1 MGRFLNPGNEAF
13 SEVIHSEIYVD
24 KTPLLEYTN
33 RVISTTSKF
42 ICSSRPRRF
51 GKSITAEML
60 SAYYSKG
67 SDSRELF
74 ADYAIHKAESFEKH
88 LNQYDVI
95 YLDMASVLGV
105 TSPEDAVSYVK
116 RNITEEVLDIYSEVK
131 EAEALFD
138 TLANLVIYT
147 GNKIIMIIDE
157 WDAPIRENGGNTEIQ
172 REYLLFLRSLFKNS
186 GTTDKIFA
194 AVYMTGILPIK
205 KDGSQFAISDFEDE
219 VMV

>member
-33 RVISTTSKF
+33 KVISTTSKF

-67 SDSRELF
+67 CDSRALF
-74 ADYAIHKAESFEKH
+74 ADYAICKASSFEKH

-95 YLDMASVLGV
+95 HFDVQWCMM
-105 TSPEDAVSYVK
+105 DA
-116 RNITEEVLDIYSEVK
+116 
-131 EAEALFD
+131 
-138 TLANLVIYT
+138 
-147 GNKIIMIIDE
+147 GNAD
-157 WDAPIRENGGNTEIQ
+157 Q
-172 REYLLFLRSLFKNS
+172 VVEYINH
-186 GTTDKIFA
+186 
-194 AVYMTGILPIK
+194 GILQELKEKIRRVDSGYGK
-205 KDGSQFAISDFEDE
+205 NCLWCDVLYQGCQRKQICCHHR
-219 VMV
+219 

>member
-95 YLDMASVLGV
+95 HFDVQWCMMDAGNADCVVEYINHGILQELKEKYGELIPDTVKTAYGAMSYIKAAS
-105 TSPEDAVSYVK
+105 
-116 RNITEEVLDIYSEVK
+116 
-131 EAEALFD
+131 
-138 TLANLVIYT
+138 
-147 GNKIIMIIDE
+147 GNKFVVIIDVGV
-157 WDAPIRENGGNTEIQ
+157 P
-172 REYLLFLRSLFKNS
+172 L
-186 GTTDKIFA
+186 
-194 AVYMTGILPIK
+194 
-205 KDGSQFAISDFEDE
+205 
-219 VMV
+219 

>member
-1 MGRFLNPGNEAF
+1 MLCA
-13 SEVIHSEIYVD
+13 YYD
-24 KTPLLEYTN
+24 KTCD
-33 RVISTTSKF
+33 SK
-42 ICSSRPRRF
+42 
-51 GKSITAEML
+51 
-60 SAYYSKG
+60 
-67 SDSRELF
+67 ELF
-74 ADYAIHKAESFEKH
+74 HDLKIAKDDKYLKY

-205 KDGSQFAISDFEDE
+205 KDGSQFVISDFEDE

>member
-33 RVISTTSKF
+33 KVISTTSKF

-95 YLDMASVLGV
+95 HFDVQWCMMDAGRMA
-105 TSPEDAVSYVK
+105 PYVGF
-116 RNITEEVLDIYSEVK
+116 T
-131 EAEALFD
+131 EAEVHDLF
-138 TLANLVIYT
+138 AERKR
-147 GNKIIMIIDE
+147 GN
-157 WDAPIRENGGNTEIQ
+157 
-172 REYLLFLRSLFKNS
+172 
-186 GTTDKIFA
+186 A
-194 AVYMTGILPIK
+194 AVVSPKRKYCRSSLLLLSWITAEKL
-205 KDGSQFAISDFEDE
+205 SL
-219 VMV
+219 

>member
-1 MGRFLNPGNEAF
+1 MPYGTLKKWNGQNQIMYIMEQHHYRKRHTEYFM
-13 SEVIHSEIYVD
+13 
-24 KTPLLEYTN
+24 KTM
-33 RVISTTSKF
+33 
-42 ICSSRPRRF
+42 
-51 GKSITAEML
+51 IT
-60 SAYYSKG
+60 
-67 SDSRELF
+67 
-74 ADYAIHKAESFEKH
+74 
-88 LNQYDVI
+88 
-95 YLDMASVLGV
+95 
-105 TSPEDAVSYVK
+105 SYVK

>member
-33 RVISTTSKF
+33 KVISTTSKF

-67 SDSRELF
+67 CDSRALF
-74 ADYAIHKAESFEKH
+74 ADYAICKASSFEKH

-95 YLDMASVLGV
+95 HFDVQWCMMDAGNADQVVEYINHGILQELKEKYGELIPDTVKTAYGAMSYIKAAS
-105 TSPEDAVSYVK
+105 
-116 RNITEEVLDIYSEVK
+116 
-131 EAEALFD
+131 
-138 TLANLVIYT
+138 
-147 GNKIIMIIDE
+147 GNKFHH
-157 WDAPIRENGGNTEIQ
+157 
-172 REYLLFLRSLFKNS
+172 LNS
-186 GTTDKIFA
+186 TD
-194 AVYMTGILPIK
+194 
-205 KDGSQFAISDFEDE
+205 
-219 VMV
+219 